1 MNFSTN
7 QVIQLYVLDTA
18 TAPVRVD
25 TAGGIQYVITHADGK
40 VETTDLI
47 KNVIGTASVV
57 EATDDRLALKEA
69 MIRID
74 SDLVVAGQEYVIAL
88 TFRGYS
94 NEDTHHKVFAAK
106 AKSTTLADLYKD
118 LALNAWLQRGVEAE
132 PLYDIYVGG
141 TKIETK
147 AALEAADLGEGF
159 SLIEATP
166 YWRLG
171 SFVEAA
177 STIEIGTSPVWVS
190 GTERNDWLV
199 DDEGNPVQFKD
210 YGSTTIAN
218 THKIAD
224 LEYFAKGERG
234 NSNAFAGWPDNIEP
248 DLYIDSKDTTGYAVL
263 TVHYAFVGSNDE
275 VQKSERDAIFVAKQ
289 ANKSLLDTIATAV
302 NALDKIA

>member
-7 QVIQLYVLDTA
+7 QVIQLYVLDGG
-18 TAPVRVD
+18 APTKVE

-47 KNVIGTASVV
+47 KNIIGTPAVV
-57 EATDDRLALKEA
+57 EATNDRIALKEA
-69 MIRID
+69 QIKIN
-74 SDLVVAGQEYVIAL
+74 SGLVVAGQEYVIAL

-94 NEDTHHKVFAAK
+94 SEDTYHKVFAAK

-118 LALNAWLQRGVEAE
+118 LALNAWLQRGVEVE

-141 TKIETK
+141 TKVATK
-147 AALEAADLGEGF
+147 AALEAASFEDGF
-159 SLIEATP
+159 SLVEATP
-166 YWRLG
+166 YWKLG
-171 SFVEAA
+171 SFAEAA

-199 DDEGNPVQFKD
+199 DDEGNPVVFKD
-210 YGSTTIAN
+210 YGTTSIAN

-234 NSNAFAGWPDNIEP
+234 NSNALAGWPDNIEP

-289 ANKSLLDTIATAV
+289 ANKSLLDTIATQV
-302 NALDKIA
+302 NGLDKIA

>member
-18 TAPVRVD
+18 TAPVKVE

-57 EATDDRLALKEA
+57 AATSDMAALKEA
-69 MIRID
+69 AITID
-74 SDLVVAGQEYVIAL
+74 PNLVVAGQEYVIAL

-94 NEDTHHKVFAAK
+94 NEDTYHKVFATK
-106 AKSTTLADLYKD
+106 AKSTTLADIYKD
-118 LALNAWLQRGVEAE
+118 LALNAWLQRGVEVE

-147 AALEAADLGEGF
+147 AALEAADFSNGF
-159 SLIEATP
+159 VIKEAKP
-166 YWRLG
+166 HWKLG
-171 SFVEAA
+171 SFTEAT

-199 DDEGNPVQFKD
+199 DGNGDPVKFEDEATP
-210 YGSTTIAN
+210 SIPN
-218 THKIAD
+218 THKLAD

-234 NSNAFAGWPDNIEP
+234 NSNSLACWPDNIEP
-248 DLYIDSKDTTGYAVL
+248 DLYVDKTDGTGYAVL

-289 ANKSLLDTIATAV
+289 ANKSLLDTIATQV
-302 NALDKIA
+302 NGLDKIA